1 MNETKKMYWNI
12 PNVQVMNAN
21 NVYNIYDKFI
31 SKIYGKD
38 YNELKEICPIIF
50 NKKDNPNYFGQILT
64 LINFLGLLQTRKE
77 NSKFIVEENE
87 FLATNMTNPD
97 FINIYLDYSLAYFQY
112 PRFNQPYENR
122 NIKIRKPYLLILS
135 LLLELKRINLNEAYL
150 TKSEFYELFKVSNNL
165 FKTYSDINVELALEI
180 IKCRKINNNIDVNRI
195 RVLAYDITYLRNS
208 SLLTFESSDYN
219 INEDF
224 AFGLSKEYGVD
235 NKINWL
241 LSDEIKNDICDIDK
255 NLCDKENATKWA
267 NFLNNQNRFDKW
279 EKNIFNDISHNELG
293 ESGNES
299 GVESDSSE
307 DDEVFTIP
315 FNPDDIS
322 IQTKPVVLEGLLRR
336 IKKNEINL
344 KPAFQRKTVWDIEKK
359 SRLIESMM
367 LNIPLPMFYVSSDK
381 ENNWTVVDGLQ
392 RLSTIK
398 EFILGDYDNKKGKY
412 DEKGFKLRK
421 LEFWTNLNGYNIH
434 DKEFPGKPYNNIM
447 ETVLSFTVIN
457 PDTPEEVKRN
467 IFKRINTGGMPLTL
481 QEIRHALYQGDS
493 TILLEELVENEY
505 FLNAVEKIDDT
516 RMSGREL
523 ILRFLSFYIRDYE
536 HYTKDSSMDNHLSI
550 TMRIINILNNLSF
563 EQLKKEFKNDK
574 GLDLN
579 NLFDSIKKINIDKL
593 KKDFELTMSRNRQI
607 FASHTFRKSFPGK
620 KRTAIN
626 KTLFEVFSNLL
637 LNLKEEEFNNLLKHK
652 KEFLSD
658 YRDNFLVTTE
668 FSNMIGKDSH
678 KVISVKNRY
687 LSLSRIINKYIKG

>member
-31 SKIYGKD
+31 SKIYGRD

-77 NSKFIVEENE
+77 NNKFIVEENE
-87 FLATNMTNPD
+87 FLVTNMTNSD

-112 PRFNQPYENR
+112 PRFNQSYENR

-135 LLLELKRINLNEAYL
+135 LLSELKKVDEQEAYL
-150 TKSEFYELFKVSNNL
+150 TKTEFYELFKVSNSL
-165 FKTYSDINVELALEI
+165 FRSYEDIDIELAFEI
-180 IKCRKINNNIDVNRI
+180 IKQRKNNTIDINKI

-208 SLLTFESSDYN
+208 SLLSFESSDYSVD
-219 INEDF
+219 EDF

-235 NKINWL
+235 DKIKWL
-241 LSDEIKNDICDIDK
+241 LSDQVKNDICEIDK
-255 NLCDKENATKWA
+255 SLCDKENATKWA
-267 NFLNNQNRFDKW
+267 KFLNNKDRFDNWKQ
-279 EKNIFNDISHNELG
+279 NVFTDVIHNELG
-293 ESGNES
+293 ESGSES
-299 GVESDSSE
+299 GIETDSSE
-307 DDEVFTIP
+307 DEDVFTTP
-315 FNPDDIS
+315 FNPDEIS

-344 KPAFQRKTVWDIEKK
+344 NPAFQRKTVWDIEKK

-381 ENNWTVVDGLQ
+381 DNNWTVVDGLQ

-398 EFILGDYDNKKGKY
+398 EFILGNYDSEKQKY
-412 DEKGFKLRK
+412 DENGFKLKK
-421 LEFWTNLNGYNIH
+421 LEFWTDLEGYNIH
-434 DKEFPGKPYNNIM
+434 DEKFPGKPFNNIM
-447 ETVLSFTVIN
+447 ETELSFTIIN

-481 QEIRHALYQGDS
+481 QEIRHALYQGNS
-493 TILLEELVENEY
+493 TALLEELVENEY
-505 FLNAVEKIDDT
+505 FLNAVEKIDDS

-523 ILRFLSFYIRDYE
+523 ILRFLSFYIRNYE
-536 HYTKDSSMDNHLSI
+536 YYTRDSSMDNHLST
-550 TMRIINILNNLSF
+550 TMRIINVLNDLTF
-563 EQLKKEFKNDK
+563 EKKKEEFKNDK
-574 GLDLN
+574 NLDLN
-579 NLFDSIKKINIDKL
+579 SLYMSINTVNIEKL
-593 KKDFELTMSRNRQI
+593 KKDFELTMIRNRQL
-607 FASHTFRKSFPGK
+607 FGSHTFRKSFPGK
-620 KRTAIN
+620 RRTAIN

-637 LNLKEEEFNNLLKHK
+637 LTLSEDQFNMLLKNK
-652 KEFLSD
+652 KEFLQEYKEKYLLIND
-658 YRDNFLVTTE
+658 
-668 FSNMIGKDSH
+668 FSNMIGRDSH
-678 KVISVKNRY
+678 KVSSVKARY
-687 LSLSRIINKYIKG
+687 EQLIVLLKKYSKGI

>member
-87 FLATNMTNPD
+87 FLTTNMTNPE

-135 LLLELKRINLNEAYL
+135 LLLELKRIHLNEAYL

-208 SLLTFESSDYN
+208 SLLTFESSDYT

-267 NFLNNQNRFDKW
+267 KFLNNQNRFDKW
-279 EKNIFNDISHNELG
+279 EKNIFNDITHNELG

-398 EFILGDYDNKKGKY
+398 EFILGDYDNKKGEY

-620 KRTAIN
+620 RRTAIN